1 MSPDV
6 PPWFVAIGA
15 SGGEGLADIRD
26 LLAALPAPIGAVLL
40 VVLHRP
46 WDQPS
51 SLRDVLARACPHP
64 ILIADEGDRFER
76 GTVYIG
82 EPSQHLTLAARSF
95 GQIVDDPGQA
105 YRNRTVDLLF
115 RSVADHGGG
124 RVIGV
129 VLSGSLDDG
138 ARGLAAIHAA
148 GGLTMV
154 LTPGD
159 PSGGGMPENAIA
171 YDGPIDLVGGSR
183 EIARGIVEAIR
194 R

>member
-1 MSPDV
+1 M
-6 PPWFVAIGA
+6 
-15 SGGEGLADIRD
+15 
-26 LLAALPAPIGAVLL
+26 
-40 VVLHRP
+40 
-46 WDQPS
+46 
-51 SLRDVLARACPHP
+51 
-64 ILIADEGDRFER
+64 
-76 GTVYIG
+76 YIG

-129 VLSGSLDDG
+129 ILSGSLDDG

-154 LTPGD
+154 LTPYH
-159 PSGGGMPENAIA
+159 PARRGMPENAIA
-171 YDGPIDLVGGSR
+171 YDGPIDLVGASP
-183 EIARGIVEAIR
+183 EIARAIVEAVR

>member
-1 MSPDV
+1 MRPDV
-6 PPWFVAIGA
+6 TPWFVAIGA

-26 LLAALPAPIGAVLL
+26 LLEAIPAPIGAVLL

-46 WDQPS
+46 WDQAS
-51 SLRDVLARACPHP
+51 NLRDVLARACPHP
-64 ILIADEGDRFER
+64 ILIADEGGRFER

-95 GQIVDDPGQA
+95 GQA
-105 YRNRTVDLLF
+105 YRNRTIDLLF

-129 VLSGSLDDG
+129 ILSGSLDDG

-154 LTPGD
+154 LTPYHPARRGV
-159 PSGGGMPENAIA
+159 PENAIA
-171 YDGPIDLVGGSR
+171 YDGPIDLVGASP
-183 EIARGIVEAIR
+183 EIARAIVEAVR